1 MESTKV
7 IKNRIR
13 SIKNTSQITKAMEMV
28 AASKMRKAQEFA
40 INTRFYAIKSL
51 ELLANVS
58 INMKAK
64 EYKHYLLDQPE
75 KAEKICFVVLTSDK
89 GLCGGFNSSLL
100 NIVLKESKKYDME
113 NIEIVAVGKK
123 GADALKS
130 KGFEIAAEF
139 SGFGDYIQLEETD
152 AVANFLLAAQ
162 KAERYKSIF
171 VFYNK
176 FISTLKQTPFIHQ
189 LAPLDFNI
197 LKEITLDIIPETG
210 RHSELK
216 TEFLQKETETSEYVF
231 EPSSE
236 AVFENL
242 LPKLFEITAHYVIL
256 EANASE
262 HSARMMAMKNASEN
276 AKDIL
281 KELGL
286 IYNRAR
292 QSSITKEISE
302 ISAGAEALN

>member
-1 MESTKV
+1 
-7 IKNRIR
+7 
-13 SIKNTSQITKAMEMV
+13 MV

-58 INMKAK
+58 ANMKAK
-64 EYKHYLLDQPE
+64 EYKHYLLEQPE
-75 KAEKICFVVLTSDK
+75 KSEKICFTVLTSDK

-100 NIVLKESKKYDME
+100 NVVLKESKKYDIE

-123 GADALKS
+123 GADALKN
-130 KGFEIAAEF
+130 KGFGIAAEF
-139 SGFGDYIQLEETD
+139 SGFGDYIEIKETD
-152 AVANFLLAAQ
+152 AVANFLIEAQ
-162 KAERYKSIF
+162 KEGRYKSIF

-176 FISTLKQTPFIHQ
+176 FISTLKQTPFIHK

-197 LKEITLDIIPETG
+197 LKEITLGVIPETG

-216 TEFLQKETETSEYVF
+216 NDFLQKENEASEYIF
-231 EPSSE
+231 EPSPE
-236 AVFENL
+236 TVFENL
-242 LPKLFEITAHYVIL
+242 LPKLFEIMTHYVIL